1 MTTLTAILKVVY
13 TQISEFNIR
22 KALAELRQINCQLN
36 CQTGRY
42 DISKGSTKSAN
53 YNKVCRKCCKI
64 CSSPN
69 AEEVSSLPCFDPII
83 GDKFPWDKHL
93 LESVLEHMVNLVMF
107 AKHVL

>member
-53 YNKVCRKCCKI
+53 YDKVCRKCCKI

-83 GDKFPWDKHL
+83 EDKFP
-93 LESVLEHMVNLVMF
+93 LESVLEHMVMF